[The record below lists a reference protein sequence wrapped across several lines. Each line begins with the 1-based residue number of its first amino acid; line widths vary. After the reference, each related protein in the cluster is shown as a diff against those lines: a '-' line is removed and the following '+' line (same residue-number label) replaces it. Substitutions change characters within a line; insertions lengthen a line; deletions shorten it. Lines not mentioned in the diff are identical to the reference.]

1 MRNKIE
7 LRSPPDTL
15 FLNPWRDPGFR
26 LLLEPEFIWR
36 SMPKA
41 VIEGFSASAFKE
53 INQKISVFL
62 TATKRDKKFSRAI
75 EYNAVP
81 VVLEHA
87 SFRKS
92 YIMAHDRLLLI
103 GASGTRLLN
112 QYRRENEESDP
123 DVDARLD
130 AFFSGCRSDNKDREI
145 PIYSGLLEPDIA
157 FAIECRNTFNYYHF
171 ITESLPQLT
180 LLDTLGFQGNIYF
193 HFPNQEDKQR
203 PFAEAFVMAL
213 FPEFEGR
220 VFFERSPKDYEKVL
234 TAFDLVGSHPMRPLE
249 DVAGI
254 EKHAPAGLADQVGLT
269 DITLQPVLSM
279 NSVSSALRTLR
290 ARALQAIEGHDFGH
304 LPRRFYVGRDT
315 RQSRSRHM
323 EGEDMLYD
331 HLRLFGF
338 EYVVFESLTPLEQI
352 ALMANAEMMVSYH
365 GAGFTNMLFAN
376 PDAFVIEIGTLQT
389 AQFRWT
395 DFWPLANA
403 AQCRYVSFFADFKG
417 DKPLS
422 EPRFSIDG
430 IVPVMLS
437 KTGTAQVMAFVV
449 TVLGHYPTLKTAT
462 SLEEVGRRVLAVGAG
477 EHAVRLL
484 EQHPQLVRDNA
495 KLFLLQADCHKQ
507 LDEPKSELIA
517 LDRAF
522 KADPSRWQTLVRI
535 VWCANRCDRPQV
547 IRWALAQL
555 KADFPQRH
563 DAFLGNHSWV
573 RYIA

>member
-123 DVDARLD
+123 DVDSRLD

-203 PFAEAFVMAL
+203 PFAKAFVMAL

-254 EKHAPAGLADQVGLT
+254 EKHAPAGLVDQVGLT
-269 DITLQPVLSM
+269 DLTLQPVLSM
-279 NSVSSALRTLR
+279 NSVSSALLALR

-331 HLRLFGF
+331 HLRLFDF

-389 AQFRWT
+389 AQFRWA

-477 EHAVRLL
+477 EHAIRLL

>member
-123 DVDARLD
+123 DVDSRLD

-145 PIYSGLLEPDIA
+145 PIYSGLLGPDIA

-203 PFAEAFVMAL
+203 PLAEAFVLAL

-220 VFFERSPKDYEKVL
+220 VFF
-234 TAFDLVGSHPMRPLE
+234 
-249 DVAGI
+249 
-254 EKHAPAGLADQVGLT
+254 
-269 DITLQPVLSM
+269 
-279 NSVSSALRTLR
+279 
-290 ARALQAIEGHDFGH
+290 
-304 LPRRFYVGRDT
+304 
-315 RQSRSRHM
+315 
-323 EGEDMLYD
+323 
-331 HLRLFGF
+331 
-338 EYVVFESLTPLEQI
+338 
-352 ALMANAEMMVSYH
+352 
-365 GAGFTNMLFAN
+365 
-376 PDAFVIEIGTLQT
+376 
-389 AQFRWT
+389 
-395 DFWPLANA
+395 
-403 AQCRYVSFFADFKG
+403 
-417 DKPLS
+417 
-422 EPRFSIDG
+422 
-430 IVPVMLS
+430 
-437 KTGTAQVMAFVV
+437 
-449 TVLGHYPTLKTAT
+449 
-462 SLEEVGRRVLAVGAG
+462 
-477 EHAVRLL
+477 
-484 EQHPQLVRDNA
+484 
-495 KLFLLQADCHKQ
+495 
-507 LDEPKSELIA
+507 
-517 LDRAF
+517 
-522 KADPSRWQTLVRI
+522 
-535 VWCANRCDRPQV
+535 
-547 IRWALAQL
+547 
-555 KADFPQRH
+555 
-563 DAFLGNHSWV
+563 
-573 RYIA
+573 

>member
-1 MRNKIE
+1 
-7 LRSPPDTL
+7 
-15 FLNPWRDPGFR
+15 
-26 LLLEPEFIWR
+26 
-36 SMPKA
+36 
-41 VIEGFSASAFKE
+41 
-53 INQKISVFL
+53 
-62 TATKRDKKFSRAI
+62 
-75 EYNAVP
+75 
-81 VVLEHA
+81 
-87 SFRKS
+87 
-92 YIMAHDRLLLI
+92 
-103 GASGTRLLN
+103 
-112 QYRRENEESDP
+112 
-123 DVDARLD
+123 
-130 AFFSGCRSDNKDREI
+130 
-145 PIYSGLLEPDIA
+145 
-157 FAIECRNTFNYYHF
+157 
-171 ITESLPQLT
+171 
-180 LLDTLGFQGNIYF
+180 
-193 HFPNQEDKQR
+193 
-203 PFAEAFVMAL
+203 
-213 FPEFEGR
+213 
-220 VFFERSPKDYEKVL
+220 
-234 TAFDLVGSHPMRPLE
+234 
-249 DVAGI
+249 
-254 EKHAPAGLADQVGLT
+254 
-269 DITLQPVLSM
+269 
-279 NSVSSALRTLR
+279 
-290 ARALQAIEGHDFGH
+290 
-304 LPRRFYVGRDT
+304 
-315 RQSRSRHM
+315 M

-449 TVLGHYPTLKTAT
+449 TVLGHYPTLKSAT

>member
-123 DVDARLD
+123 DVDSRLD

-203 PFAEAFVMAL
+203 PFAEAFVVAL

-279 NSVSSALRTLR
+279 NSVSSALLTLR